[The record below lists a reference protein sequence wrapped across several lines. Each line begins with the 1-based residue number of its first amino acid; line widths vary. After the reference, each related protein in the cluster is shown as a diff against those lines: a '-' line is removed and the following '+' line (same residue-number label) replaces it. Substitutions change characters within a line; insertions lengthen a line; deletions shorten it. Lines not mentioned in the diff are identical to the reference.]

1 MTTALNDTLY
11 LVVVVVLFSTEKPRG
26 WLSTVT
32 LRET

>member
-1 MTTALNDTLY
+1 MTTALNDTLF
-11 LVVVVVLFSTEKPRG
+11 LVVVVLFSTEKPRG